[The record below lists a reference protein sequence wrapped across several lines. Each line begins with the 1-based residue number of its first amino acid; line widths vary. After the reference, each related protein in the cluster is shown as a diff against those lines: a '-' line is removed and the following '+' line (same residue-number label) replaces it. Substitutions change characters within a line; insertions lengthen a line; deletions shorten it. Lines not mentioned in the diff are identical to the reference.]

1 MRVSFSTTERGIY
14 VTGFGT
20 TEFRSQVAGRRAVE
34 IFEIM
39 HWAA

>member
-1 MRVSFSTTERGIY
+1 MSSDAKERGIS

-20 TEFRSQVAGRRAVE
+20 TELRSEVAGRRAVE
-34 IFEIM
+34 IFANV